1 MNSRRSL
8 IRLPLLASLYFLC
21 ATIAAGQA
29 PEVIKV
35 EPPGWWVGSSV
46 NPVRLLIRGRNLRGA
61 RISSSAD
68 GIRVIGLPKINENG
82 TYLFLD
88 IAIAPNAHEG
98 ERRIK
103 IATANGSGE
112 AMFRILPPLNRAGR
126 FQGFTTDDV
135 IYLIMTDRFS
145 DGDSSNNDPPASP
158 GLYDRSRTRYYH
170 GGDFEGV
177 IKHLPYLKDLGVTA
191 IWLTFPCC

>member
-68 GIRVIGLPKINENG
+68 GIRVIEDAN
-82 TYLFLD
+82 
-88 IAIAPNAHEG
+88 AIAPEVG
-98 ERRIK
+98 QY
-103 IATANGSGE
+103 
-112 AMFRILPPLNRAGR
+112 PPGGR
-126 FQGFTTDDV
+126 GGADPV
-135 IYLIMTDRFS
+135 ALDR
-145 DGDSSNNDPPASP
+145 
-158 GLYDRSRTRYYH
+158 
-170 GGDFEGV
+170 
-177 IKHLPYLKDLGVTA
+177 HLLGVGVDDNPVA
-191 IWLTFPCC
+191 GVA